1 MQVIF
6 FKKLYKI
13 KIIWQKKA
21 KKVAGAFKLQLK
33 AAEATMAP
41 PVGPAFGQRGLN
53 GMEFVKQFNG
63 KTGKQQG
70 TILPVVVTFYSDK
83 TFTFIIKSPPA
94 AVLIKK
100 AINLTSGSAAPN
112 KIKVGSI
119 TRAQCEEI
127 FNIKKDDLNCETVES
142 AISMIAGTARS
153 MGVTLTD

>member
-1 MQVIF
+1 M
-6 FKKLYKI
+6 
-13 KIIWQKKA
+13 A
-21 KKVAGAFKLQLK
+21 KKIVGAFKLQLK
-33 AAEATMAP
+33 AGEATMAP

-100 AINLTSGSAAPN
+100 ILNLTSGSAAPN
-112 KIKVGSI
+112 KQKVGMI
-119 TRAQCEEI
+119 TRKQCEEI
-127 FNIKKDDLNCETVES
+127 FEIKKTDMNCSSIES
-142 AISMIAGTARS
+142 AISQIAGTARS
-153 MGVTLTD
+153 MGVTLVE